1 MSVAAPLWFGYFWI
15 LLDIFFNSFLKPE
28 TVKSHFHCTSKIS
41 TSFFGRRTDVPCSV
55 LYLQMNAYL
64 AESLTK
70 QLSIAQLFGQPFW
83 NEFVGAKKFPT
94 SALLS
99 PSLRRMRMVGFGGA
113 IEDISQDC
121 TTAATQPV
129 TTSIPLC
136 LVSMAGSKFDK
147 QTSSVPLPLPQGSG
161 Q

>member
-1 MSVAAPLWFGYFWI
+1 MNFVWGVKKTGIFWSKTLFLALFSGSKFSH
-15 LLDIFFNSFLKPE
+15 LLTARAEGPETPITVSLTTRYLLFFDSFLKPE

-41 TSFFGRRTDVPCSV
+41 TSFFCRRTDVPCSV

-121 TTAATQPV
+121 TTAAT
-129 TTSIPLC
+129 
-136 LVSMAGSKFDK
+136 
-147 QTSSVPLPLPQGSG
+147 
-161 Q
+161 

>member
-1 MSVAAPLWFGYFWI
+1 MFYVIFPKLWKFSIKNENCANKEAVAPLMSVAAPLWFGYFWI

-41 TSFFGRRTDVPCSV
+41 TSFFCRRTDVPCSV

-121 TTAATQPV
+121 TTAAT
-129 TTSIPLC
+129 
-136 LVSMAGSKFDK
+136 
-147 QTSSVPLPLPQGSG
+147 
-161 Q
+161 